1 MQIGGK
7 SRFSAPARYV
17 MVIRGGGFPMTIAQ
31 QATDRVQQ
39 IRPIQFI
46 AVGKQTR
53 VPAPLVRVTTC
64 GLLTLETVQELVST
78 DPPLARYASLT
89 PEQQRGRGT
98 APALL
103 LLKLLLS
110 RPQRYAPRDWLME
123 QLCQDRELLSPAR
136 LDNLAWLL
144 RKLICLPDYAQL
156 RTHLVAHV
164 QNSSGSGNGYQV
176 APYPLIWVDSEA
188 LAWHVEQAVRM
199 ERFGDDPLPLWERA
213 YELAKRGSYLPDEL
227 YSDWAES
234 RRGEVAG
241 MLRQSVLALAR
252 LYQERHGTAGEEE
265 ALLVLRSY
273 WQEHPREE
281 DALRPLMELLG
292 KRECY
297 QEALEYYEKLRML
310 LEEEDGEPD
319 TRTQDIAEYIRTKQ
333 IQRKGH
339 AHTSPG
345 QVVENASAT
354 ALQLQPQQQDD
365 LSHFLR
371 NAGPMQ
377 NAMLDE
383 NLNSERRKILKEIG
397 VGIGIASLAV
407 LFPNSQLLTT
417 LPERLKHYQE
427 QVPLHWDGYF
437 TIPGQS
443 AITAIETVI
452 LDLQRLSPYVSI
464 SQQEVVQTLLCQ
476 YHQLAADQLR
486 DRGRINDALE
496 HGNLAVY
503 LAEQLQ
509 HVELL
514 AAALYRRGLTY
525 FDAGQIEAASRDL
538 NNALPFA
545 RISRPQLRGMVYMEA
560 GRFQAHLARSEHDET
575 EAKRLLDQT
584 EQIVC
589 EGDLETDAG
598 YVKLNQGRYHI
609 GRAAMLLALKQP
621 QEALHELQF
630 AEQLT
635 PKEYQRR
642 HAYINILRAR
652 SYFSQ
657 KQYEQ
662 AAHLALGA
670 FQICQMVHSES
681 NMADIARLH
690 GELAQSPFA
699 QTAVVQ
705 QLDFQIRQHQ
715 KGMIL

>member
-1 MQIGGK
+1 
-7 SRFSAPARYV
+7 
-17 MVIRGGGFPMTIAQ
+17 MTIAQ

-164 QNSSGSGNGYQV
+164 QNSSGSGNGYQL

-188 LAWHVEQAVRM
+188 LAWNVEQAVRM

-319 TRTQDIAEYIRTKQ
+319 TRTQDLAEYVRTKL
-333 IQRKGH
+333 IQRPPRSMIASEREEKSLSQKLGLLSPLVTYQEEGNNSPYNEELQKKFLNVHSLETGIAIMKESRRHLLQQILSVTGSLIAKPHILFENSLPEEILSFATQWTKADNISLSHLEAITRNYWNLFNFVSSKQELLPALAGH
-339 AHTSPG
+339 LQTILRFLRAPHPGATRNRLYALASESALITGIILFDMQDYHYASTYYRFAIAAAKEAGNNALRAVGLGRLSFLPIYAHQSQQALPLLQEAKELLATSLPYP
-345 QVVENASAT
+345 VIRCWLALIEAEASAHLHDEIT
-354 ALQLQPQQQDD
+354 CESALDLAITIHEQQGQEEETLWTQINDASIPGYQGACYLQLQKTRKALGTLQDTLHHLHNHAHRHRSIILTD
-365 LSHFLR
+365 MATAMVQMGEIEEACRFLR
-371 NAGPMQ
+371 QA
-377 NAMLDE
+377 L
-383 NLNSERRKILKEIG
+383 EIT
-397 VGIGIASLAV
+397 IRTRSLM
-407 LFPNSQLLTT
+407 
-417 LPERLKHYQE
+417 
-427 QVPLHWDGYF
+427 
-437 TIPGQS
+437 
-443 AITAIETVI
+443 VI
-452 LDLQRLSPYVSI
+452 LRM
-464 SQQEVVQTLLCQ
+464 QQVRDSLEEWKETSAVREVDEMIGESAPHLF
-476 YHQLAADQLR
+476 LA
-486 DRGRINDALE
+486 
-496 HGNLAVY
+496 
-503 LAEQLQ
+503 
-509 HVELL
+509 
-514 AAALYRRGLTY
+514 
-525 FDAGQIEAASRDL
+525 
-538 NNALPFA
+538 P
-545 RISRPQLRGMVYMEA
+545 
-560 GRFQAHLARSEHDET
+560 
-575 EAKRLLDQT
+575 
-584 EQIVC
+584 
-589 EGDLETDAG
+589 
-598 YVKLNQGRYHI
+598 
-609 GRAAMLLALKQP
+609 
-621 QEALHELQF
+621 
-630 AEQLT
+630 
-635 PKEYQRR
+635 
-642 HAYINILRAR
+642 
-652 SYFSQ
+652 
-657 KQYEQ
+657 
-662 AAHLALGA
+662 
-670 FQICQMVHSES
+670 
-681 NMADIARLH
+681 
-690 GELAQSPFA
+690 
-699 QTAVVQ
+699 
-705 QLDFQIRQHQ
+705 
-715 KGMIL
+715 